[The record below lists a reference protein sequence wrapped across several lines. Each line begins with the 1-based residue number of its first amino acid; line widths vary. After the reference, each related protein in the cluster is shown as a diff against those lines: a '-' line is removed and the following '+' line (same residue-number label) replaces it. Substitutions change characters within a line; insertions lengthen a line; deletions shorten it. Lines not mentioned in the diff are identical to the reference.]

1 MKHSYVQT
9 NGLGMHVVEQ
19 GRGHPVILCHGFP
32 ELWYSWRHQIPFLA
46 NAGYRAI
53 APDMRGYG
61 RTDRPSGVEA
71 YNIVELVNDMR
82 GLLSAIGES
91 KAVFIGHDWG
101 ALVVW
106 NLAQIVP
113 EIVTAAVGIGVP
125 FMPRPPK
132 PPTDI
137 WREMPGDQFNYLL
150 YFQDVGRAEREL
162 EENPLRTLSRT
173 MPPPGSREPWPRIG
187 TGMLSE
193 TPINPPCP
201 PWFSEADLAF
211 IAGEFQRTGFGGGLN
226 WYRNVDLNWRLTE
239 QSAKQRIL
247 APTLFI
253 AGENDPAL
261 KFGPVATMEEWM
273 PDLRGKHI
281 LKDTGHWT
289 QQERPHEVNMLL
301 LSFLQSLELAEAA
314 PRAV

>member
-1 MKHSYVQT
+1 
-9 NGLGMHVVEQ
+9 
-19 GRGHPVILCHGFP
+19 
-32 ELWYSWRHQIPFLA
+32 
-46 NAGYRAI
+46 
-53 APDMRGYG
+53 
-61 RTDRPSGVEA
+61 
-71 YNIVELVNDMR
+71 
-82 GLLSAIGES
+82 
-91 KAVFIGHDWG
+91 
-101 ALVVW
+101 
-106 NLAQIVP
+106 
-113 EIVTAAVGIGVP
+113 
-125 FMPRPPK
+125 
-132 PPTDI
+132 
-137 WREMPGDQFNYLL
+137 
-150 YFQDVGRAEREL
+150 
-162 EENPLRTLSRT
+162 
-173 MPPPGSREPWPRIG
+173 
-187 TGMLSE
+187 MLSE